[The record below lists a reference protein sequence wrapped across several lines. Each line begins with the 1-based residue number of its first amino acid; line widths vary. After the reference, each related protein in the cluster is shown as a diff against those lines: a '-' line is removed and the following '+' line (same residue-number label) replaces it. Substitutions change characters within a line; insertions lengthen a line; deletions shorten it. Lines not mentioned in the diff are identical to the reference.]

1 MKENEST
8 PKFSMS
14 DEGANAKI
22 LSKAIILV
30 AGKSTRTFPLT
41 VTKPKALLKV
51 ANRTMLSV
59 LLDNLQG
66 IVKEA
71 ILVVNYKKE
80 MIEHEF
86 GAAYKD
92 IKLTYVVQKETKGT
106 GDALLAAEPVV
117 TNAADN
123 EFLVIGGDDYF
134 TAEDLASLAKQ
145 KCAVLSQEVENPSL
159 YGVLHINE
167 KSELIAI
174 EEKPAKPKSKLVNT
188 GAYVLPKEIFQL
200 LKKIKKTQRGEYELT
215 DAVVLL
221 KDKPVVVKGNG
232 WLPVTY
238 PWHLL
243 DVNKRLLA
251 QIKFKSDGKIE
262 PGVTIHGAVQVG
274 KGTIIKSGAYI
285 EGPVLIG
292 QNCTIGPNCYIR
304 GETTLGDGAKI
315 GNAVEVKNSIVG
327 NKTSI
332 GHLSYVGDS
341 IIGDHVNFG
350 AGTIVANLKH
360 DDSTIKSHV
369 GKELVDSGRRKL
381 GTIIGDNVHTG
392 VHSSIYPGRKLW
404 PNTTTAP
411 GEIVKYDKQF

>member
-1 MKENEST
+1 MIT
-8 PKFSMS
+8 
-14 DEGANAKI
+14 
-22 LSKAIILV
+22 KAIILV

-41 VTKPKALLKV
+41 ETKPKALLKV
-51 ANRTMLSV
+51 ANKTILSL

-86 GAAYKD
+86 GAAHKN
-92 IKLTYVVQKETKGT
+92 IKITYVVQKETKGT
-106 GDALLAAEPVV
+106 GDALLAAELVV
-117 TNAADN
+117 ANAADN

-134 TAEDLASLAKQ
+134 TGGDLVLLAKQ
-145 KCAVLSQEVENPSL
+145 KCAILGQEVENPSL

-167 KSELIAI
+167 KNELVAI
-174 EEKPAKPKSKLVNT
+174 EEKPVKPKAKLVNT
-188 GAYVLPKEIFQL
+188 GAYVLSKEIFQG

-221 KDKPVVVKGNG
+221 KNKPVVVKRNG
-232 WLPVTY
+232 WLPITY

-251 QIKFKSDGKIE
+251 QIKFKNDGKIE

-285 EGPVLIG
+285 EGPVMIG
-292 QNCTIGPNCYIR
+292 ENCIIGPNCYIR
-304 GETTLGDGAKI
+304 GETTLGDGVKI
-315 GNAVEVKNSIVG
+315 GNAVEVKNSVIG

-341 IIGDHVNFG
+341 VIGNHVNFG
-350 AGTIVANLKH
+350 AGTIAANLRH
-360 DDSTIKSHV
+360 DDKTIQSHV
-369 GKELVDSGRRKL
+369 GKDLVDSGRRKL
-381 GTIIGDNVHTG
+381 GTIIGDGVHTG

-404 PNTTTAP
+404 PNTATAP
-411 GEIVKYDKQF
+411 GEVVKYDKQK

>member
-1 MKENEST
+1 MGKNENT

-14 DEGANAKI
+14 EANAKI

-41 VTKPKALLKV
+41 ATKPKALLKV
-51 ANRTMLSV
+51 ANKTILSL

-71 ILVVNYKKE
+71 VLVVNYKKE

-86 GAAYKD
+86 GTAYKN
-92 IKLTYVVQKETKGT
+92 IKITYVVQKETKGT
-106 GDALLAAEPVV
+106 GDALLAVESVV
-117 TNAADN
+117 ANAADN

-134 TAEDLASLAKQ
+134 SGEDLTLLAKQ
-145 KCAVLSQEVENPSL
+145 KCGILGQEVENPSL

-167 KSELIAI
+167 KNELVAI
-174 EEKPAKPKSKLVNT
+174 EEKPAKPKAKLVNT
-188 GAYVLPKEIFQL
+188 GAYVLPKEIFQA

-215 DAVVLL
+215 DGVVLV
-221 KDKPVVVKGNG
+221 KNKPVVVKGNG
-232 WLPVTY
+232 WLPITY

-243 DVNKRLLA
+243 DINKRLLGHV
-251 QIKFKSDGKIE
+251 KFKNDGKIE

-285 EGPVLIG
+285 EGPVMIG

-304 GETTLGDGAKI
+304 GETTLGDNVKI
-315 GNAVEVKNSIVG
+315 GNAVEVKNTIVG

-332 GHLSYVGDS
+332 GHLSYIGDS
-341 IIGDHVNFG
+341 IIGEHVNFG
-350 AGTIVANLKH
+350 AGTIAANLRH
-360 DDSTIKSHV
+360 DDKTIQSHV
-369 GKELVDSGRRKL
+369 GKDLVDSGRRKL
-381 GTIIGDNVHTG
+381 GTIIGDGVHTG

-411 GEIVKYDKQF
+411 GEVVKYDKQS